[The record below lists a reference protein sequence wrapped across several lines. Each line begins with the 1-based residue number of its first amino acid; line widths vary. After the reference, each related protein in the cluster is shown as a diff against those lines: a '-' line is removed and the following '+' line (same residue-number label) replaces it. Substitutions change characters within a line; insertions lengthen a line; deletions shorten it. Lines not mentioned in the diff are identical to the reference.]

1 MKIKNLPSVT
11 TTTNLIKTKFTSAL
25 GIAGQLLSRA
35 SMNHRPWRRG
45 FVLIAL
51 ALTGIA
57 LSPAARAVCQEG
69 CLTGLNTVL
78 GDNALLNNSGFYN
91 TATGCDA
98 LYSNTT
104 GSDNT
109 ATGLYA
115 LFSNTTGGDNTATG
129 FLALEQ
135 NTTGSGNTATGGNAL
150 YNNTIGNSNTATGT
164 SALGFN
170 TSGGSNTAI
179 GLEALGRN
187 TTGSFNTANGANA
200 LFSNTTAGNN
210 TAGGFDALYSNT
222 TGYSQTA
229 TGANALFSNT
239 TGIANTAT
247 GGGALFS
254 NTMGSSN
261 TATGVNALFSN
272 TTGHDNIAEGFAAL
286 QNNTGSSNIALGS
299 NAGFNLTTG
308 SNNIDIG
315 NKGSAGESSKIR
327 IGTQGT
333 QNGTFIAGIYNV
345 AVTGSTLAVNSN
357 GKLGVTASS
366 ARFKEAIKPMDKA
379 SEAILALKPITF
391 RYKKEVDK
399 AGIPQFGLVAE
410 QVERVAPDLV
420 VRDDTGKPFTVRYE
434 AVNAMLLNEFL
445 KEHRRVQEQAR
456 EIQQQ
461 KATISELKNG
471 METVVA
477 RLKEQDSRIQR
488 VSAQIEIG
496 RPTPKVV
503 LNRP

>member
-1 MKIKNLPSVT
+1 MK
-11 TTTNLIKTKFTSAL
+11 TTTNIVCPAFAL
-25 GIAGQLLSRA
+25 
-35 SMNHRPWRRG
+35 
-45 FVLIAL
+45 FAL
-51 ALTGIA
+51 ACFA
-57 LSPAARAVCQEG
+57 LSPTARATCQEG
-69 CLTGLNTVL
+69 CLANYNTAL
-78 GDNALLNNSGFYN
+78 GDNALLNNTGGQNTVTGADALWSNTNGSSNTAIGSLALTRNTSGGAN
-91 TATGCDA
+91 TATGSNA
-98 LYSNTT
+98 LVNNTTGNSNTANGLSALAQNTT

-109 ATGLYA
+109 ATGVDA
-115 LFSNTTGGDNTATG
+115 LVFNTTGGSNTATG
-129 FLALEQ
+129 FH
-135 NTTGSGNTATGGNAL
+135 AL
-150 YNNTIGNSNTATGT
+150 YYNN
-164 SALGFN
+164 
-170 TSGGSNTAI
+170 
-179 GLEALGRN
+179 
-187 TTGSFNTANGANA
+187 GSFNTANGTNA
-200 LFSNTTAGNN
+200 LYSNTTAGNN
-210 TAGGFDALYSNT
+210 TASGFDALYNNT

-229 TGANALFSNT
+229 TGANALLSNT

-272 TTGHDNIAEGFAAL
+272 TTGHDNTAEGLAAL

-315 NKGSAGESSKIR
+315 NAGVAGESNKIR
-327 IGTQGT
+327 IGHQGT
-333 QNGTFIAGIYNV
+333 QNGTFIAGIYNT
-345 AVTGSTLAVNSN
+345 AVTGSTVAVNAS

-366 ARFKEAIKPMDKA
+366 ARFKEGIKPMDKA
-379 SEAILALKPITF
+379 SEAILALKPVTF
-391 RYKKEVDK
+391 RYKKEIDE
-399 AGIPQFGLVAE
+399 AGSPQFGLVAE
-410 QVERVAPDLV
+410 EVEKVDPGLV
-420 VRDDTGKPFTVRYE
+420 SRDADGKAYTVRYE

-477 RLKEQDSRIQR
+477 RLKEQDSRIQK
-488 VSAQIEIG
+488 VSAQIEMG
-496 RPTPKVV
+496 RPTTKVV